1 MVDVTDETEPLCYLQ
16 GPDWRDARQ
25 SSIIENKKRSLL
37 VSSESRGRWGDLFG
51 FGMGWWIK
59 KKAIEKVLIS
69 FLTSCRMVLLL
80 EQSDLQSVCT
90 CSWWRPSP
98 CFSGQPLSD
107 WIPVCLQKKVAVLK
121 TTHFKAMAWNM
132 KCDKEVKPGSVLVGV
147 RMSESGNS
155 SKCEVS
161 SMLFISMGMAA
172 GLSLNNR
179 KITWSCTVY
188 NNQVHYSWTA

>member
-59 KKAIEKVLIS
+59 KKPLRRCSSLSWLHVGWYCSSSSQTFKAFVRVVDEDPVLVFQVNLCLIGY
-69 FLTSCRMVLLL
+69 LCVCR
-80 EQSDLQSVCT
+80 
-90 CSWWRPSP
+90 R
-98 CFSGQPLSD
+98 
-107 WIPVCLQKKVAVLK
+107 KAVLK